1 MKSSVTLSSLC
12 TLIVFWL
19 LLSGMFTPFL
29 VTAGVGS
36 AIAVILLSKRMNVVD
51 EEGHPMH
58 LAWGAVIS
66 YWPWLLKEIIKSA
79 WDVTKRIANPK
90 LPISPTLT
98 SFTPSQKTALGL
110 VTHANSITLTPGTIA
125 VEVEPGR
132 ILVHALTADG
142 AAGLVNSEMDRRC
155 TKLEGS
161 SAC

>member
-1 MKSSVTLSSLC
+1 MKPSVTFSSLC

-29 VTAGVGS
+29 VTAGVAS
-36 AIAVILLSKRMNVVD
+36 AIAVILLSKRMDVVD
-51 EEGHPMH
+51 EEGHPIH
-58 LAWGAVIS
+58 LAWGAVFS

-90 LPISPTLT
+90 LPISPTLAP
-98 SFTPSQKTALGL
+98 FTPSQKTALGL

-142 AAGLVNSEMDRRC
+142 AAGLANSEMDRRC